1 MSDRATPI
9 LSVTDRGTKMT
20 QLLPGQPI
28 GSVNTRLIQLVL
40 LGVAAWAVT
49 SSVPYA
55 ALLGLAPTPG
65 VSQALGSPWAL
76 AGAIATAFLA
86 LVTTGHVHA
95 RAAAALRQSLVSG
108 LFNGLT
114 VAGGLAA
121 GGLLWTAASYTRNPA
136 PSFDLEHIV
145 TSPTIPR
152 ELGVL
157 VAALMA
163 ALAVWLLIRLT
174 AALRDVRER
183 QLAIERLRQSGKRYD
198 GLITEVVFQNEWLWD
213 MPVFTIRVAYADRG
227 EPRELWLHMRTDAE
241 RVPTLG
247 SPVIVLT
254 DHARSTHVDL
264 DYEAGVQF
272 EEPYDKFVAPSG

>member
-1 MSDRATPI
+1 
-9 LSVTDRGTKMT
+9 MT
-20 QLLPGQPI
+20 QLLPGQPV
-28 GSVNTRLIQLVL
+28 GRVSSGLIRFML
-40 LGVAAWAVT
+40 LGMATWAVT

-65 VSQALGSPWAL
+65 VSRALGSPWAL
-76 AGAIATAFLA
+76 AGAIATAFLSI
-86 LVTTGHVHA
+86 VVNGNVHA
-95 RAAAALRQSLVSG
+95 RAAAAFRQSRVSG

-114 VAGGLAA
+114 VAGGLGI
-121 GGLLWTAASYTRNPA
+121 GGLVWTAASYSRNPA

-157 VAALMA
+157 VAVLMA
-163 ALAVWLLIRLT
+163 ALAVWMLIRLT
-174 AALRDVRER
+174 AALRHVRER
-183 QLAIERLRQSGKRYD
+183 QLTIERLRQSGKRYD
-198 GLITEVVFQNEWLWD
+198 GVIAEVVFQNEWLWD
-213 MPVFTIRVAYADRG
+213 MPVFTTRVAYADRG
-227 EPRELWLHMRTDAE
+227 EPRELRLHMRTDAE

-254 DHARSTHVDL
+254 DHAGATHVDL